1 MNYEHKPTNTVLEL
15 WNSKGSLFQNGKLL
29 FRGDGYI
36 AIKMFVHETG
46 NAPEVVERFKS
57 QLTMREEVKWRKRD
71 EEVKAKEKAKA
82 DKMKDELESS
92 KIEKTTK
99 KIIESFKYRIW
110 RLNEHK

>member
-15 WNSKGSLFQNGKLL
+15 WNSKGSLFQNGKLV

-46 NAPEVVERFKS
+46 NAPEVVERFRS

-92 KIEKTTK
+92 KKENTTK
-99 KIIESFKYRIW
+99 KPKTKGNRIDTMFS
-110 RLNEHK
+110 R

>member
-46 NAPEVVERFKS
+46 NAPEVVERFKN
-57 QLTMREEVKWRKRD
+57 QLYMREEVKWKKRD
-71 EEVKAKEKAKA
+71 EEVKAKEQAKA
-82 DKMKDELESS
+82 DKMKDELEKSTKKEKVIRRPKIKGS
-92 KIEKTTK
+92 KIDTMF
-99 KIIESFKYRIW
+99 SR
-110 RLNEHK
+110 

>member
-46 NAPEVVERFKS
+46 NAPEVVERFRS
-57 QLTMREEVKWRKRD
+57 QLSMREEVKWKKRD
-71 EEVKAKEKAKA
+71 EDLKAREKAKA
-82 DKMKDELESS
+82 DEMKHELENS
-92 KIEKTTK
+92 KKEKTTK
-99 KIIESFKYRIW
+99 KPKTKGNKIDTMFSR
-110 RLNEHK
+110 

>member
-1 MNYEHKPTNTVLEL
+1 MNYEHKPTNTALEL

-57 QLTMREEVKWRKRD
+57 QLTMREEVKWKKRD
-71 EEVKAKEKAKA
+71 DVEMAKEKART
-82 DKMKDELESS
+82 DKMKDELENTKKEKEKVIRRPQTKNS
-92 KIEKTTK
+92 KID
-99 KIIESFKYRIW
+99 SLF
-110 RLNEHK
+110 

>member
-1 MNYEHKPTNTVLEL
+1 MNYEHKPSKTVLEL

-36 AIKMFVHETG
+36 AIKMFVDKTG

-57 QLTMREEVKWRKRD
+57 QLTMREEVKWKKRD

-82 DKMKDELESS
+82 DKMKDELENSKKEKEVKRPKTKNS
-92 KIEKTTK
+92 KID
-99 KIIESFKYRIW
+99 SMFS
-110 RLNEHK
+110 

>member
-1 MNYEHKPTNTVLEL
+1 MQYEHKDSGTRLEL
-15 WNSKGSLFQNGKLL
+15 WNSKGSLYKDEKLL

-57 QLTMREEVKWRKRD
+57 QLTMREEVKWKKRD

-82 DKMKDELESS
+82 DKMKDELENSKKEKVIRRPKTKNS
-92 KIEKTTK
+92 KID
-99 KIIESFKYRIW
+99 SMFS
-110 RLNEHK
+110 

>member
-1 MNYEHKPTNTVLEL
+1 MNYEHKPSKTTLEL

-36 AIKMFVHETG
+36 AIKMFVDKTG

-57 QLTMREEVKWRKRD
+57 QLTMREEVKWKKRD

-82 DKMKDELESS
+82 DKMKDELENSKKEKVIRRPKTKNS
-92 KIEKTTK
+92 KID
-99 KIIESFKYRIW
+99 SMFS
-110 RLNEHK
+110 